1 MAKITFERSGGFLEP
16 PIEFTID
23 LDTVSSHAA
32 QRMLYLIEDADF
44 FNLPE
49 NPGAT
54 QVVDEYFFTVTVEA
68 GGTRHSVCASEA
80 DMPEVLRPLINELS
94 TVAVLV

>member
-1 MAKITFERSGGFLEP
+1 MAKILFERSGGFLEP
-16 PIEFTID
+16 PIEFTLD

-49 NPGAT
+49 NPDAT
-54 QVVDEYFFTVTVEA
+54 PVVDEYFFIVTVEA
-68 GGTRHSVCASEA
+68 GDTRHSVCVAEA
-80 DMPEVLRPLINELS
+80 EMPEVLRPLINELS
-94 TVAVLV
+94 TVAVFG

>member
-1 MAKITFERSGGFLEP
+1 MAKISFERSGRFFEP
-16 PIEFTID
+16 PVEFTLD

-49 NPGAT
+49 NSDAT
-54 QVVDEYFFTVTVEA
+54 PAVEEFLYTITVEA
-68 GGTRHSVCASEA
+68 GSARHSVHVSEM
-80 DMPEVLRPLINELS
+80 DIPEALQPLVTELS
-94 TVAVLV
+94 TVAVFG

>member
-16 PIEFTID
+16 SIEFTLD

-44 FNLPE
+44 FNLPGS
-49 NPGAT
+49 PASKP
-54 QVVDEYFFTVTVEA
+54 VIDEFFYTVTVEA
-68 GGTRHSVCASEA
+68 GSNRHSVAVSESA
-80 DMPEVLRPLINELS
+80 MPDALRPLVDELS
-94 TVAVLV
+94 SIALFA

>member
-16 PIEFTID
+16 SVEFTLD

-49 NPGAT
+49 DPGAT
-54 QVVDEYFFTVTVEA
+54 PVVEEFFYTVTVEA
-68 GGTRHSVCASEA
+68 GSVRHSVRVSEM
-80 DMPEVLRPLINELS
+80 DMPEELRPLINELS
-94 TVAVLV
+94 TVAVFG